1 MAKPSLRE
9 YTLRY
14 LPIAQDDLI
23 SIFDY
28 IAQDSPNRAL
38 SFVEKLDKRIGLL
51 EHHPLLG
58 RMPRHPKLREY
69 GYRVLIVESYLV
81 FYIIRGKTIEVHR
94 VVHGSRNLDH
104 LV

>member
-1 MAKPSLRE
+1 MPTK

-14 LPIAQDDLI
+14 LPVSQDDLGE
-23 SIFDY
+23 IFDF

-38 SFVEKLDKRIGLL
+38 SFVEKLDKRIGRL
-51 EHHPLLG
+51 EQHPLLG
-58 RMPRHPKLREY
+58 RIPRHPKLREY

-81 FYIIRGKTIEVHR
+81 FYIIRGQSLEIHR

-104 LV
+104 LI